1 MIIEIIPC
9 LSDNYSYLIHEKKLN
24 TVSIVDPSEFKTCD
38 EAIKKYKKL
47 DFILNTHHHADH
59 VGANLELK
67 KKYNSKILGSDSDK
81 NRIPGIDIFLKENQ
95 KQKIGNLEFEVIFI
109 PGHTKGHIAFFFR
122 KEKIAFTGDTL
133 FSLGCGKIFEGTH
146 EEMFNSLNKIKN
158 LPPDTK
164 IYCGHEYTKTNLNFC
179 LTYDPTNILLKEKQ
193 VDILKK
199 LNSNQPTI
207 PSTLGQEIRTNIFL
221 SCNDFEIK
229 HNLGINNSYEVE
241 SIVDDNK
248 NKYSR
253 TIATFEPH
261 ENNLILFPAY
271 MQHHVE
277 QNQTDEDRISI
288 SFNLL

>member
-1 MIIEIIPC
+1 M
-9 LSDNYSYLIHEKKLN
+9 SDNYSYLIHEKKFN
-24 TVSIVDPSEFKTCD
+24 TISIVDPSEFKSCD

-67 KKYNSKILGSDSDK
+67 KKYNSKILGSDLDK

-133 FSLGCGKIFEGTH
+133 FSLGCGRVFEGTH
-146 EEMFNSLNKIKN
+146 EEMFNSLNKIKK

-179 LTYDPTNILLKEKQ
+179 LTYDPANTLLKEKQ

-207 PSTLGQEIRTNIFL
+207 PSTLGQEIETNIFL
-221 SCNDFEIK
+221 RCNDPEIK
-229 HNLGINNSYEVE
+229 HAIGLKDSSELEVF
-241 SIVDDNK
+241 SKLRDLKD
-248 NKYSR
+248 
-253 TIATFEPH
+253 TF
-261 ENNLILFPAY
+261 
-271 MQHHVE
+271 
-277 QNQTDEDRISI
+277 
-288 SFNLL
+288 

>member
-9 LSDNYSYLIHEKKLN
+9 LSDNYSYLIHEKKFN

-67 KKYNSKILGSDSDK
+67 KKYNSKILGSNSDK

-133 FSLGCGKIFEGTH
+133 FSLGCGRVFEGTH
-146 EEMFNSLNKIKN
+146 EEMFNSLNKIKK

-164 IYCGHEYTKTNLNFC
+164 IYCGHEYTKTNLNFF
-179 LTYDPTNILLKEKQ
+179 LTYDPTNKLLKEKQ
-193 VDILKK
+193 VDIQKK

-207 PSTLGQEIRTNIFL
+207 PSTLSQEIETNIFL
-221 SCNDFEIK
+221 RCNDPEIK
-229 HNLGINNSYEVE
+229 HAIGLKDSSELEVF
-241 SIVDDNK
+241 SKLRDLKD
-248 NKYSR
+248 
-253 TIATFEPH
+253 TF
-261 ENNLILFPAY
+261 
-271 MQHHVE
+271 
-277 QNQTDEDRISI
+277 
-288 SFNLL
+288 